1 MHTVGRVGCV
11 LGVLGVGRGG
21 CQGQEGHGEGALLGH
36 GGALLGHVPHQRE
49 GRGTIKRGSSLR
61 AEARLQAAGSQ
72 PTAVAQFSRAAAT
85 RAAVE
90 GCPTGTPL
98 HMQP

>member
-1 MHTVGRVGCV
+1 MHTVGRVWLCVGCV
-11 LGVLGVGRGG
+11 GCREGGG
-21 CQGQEGHGEGALLGH
+21 CQGQEGQGE
-36 GGALLGHVPHQRE
+36 GALLGHVPHQRE

-72 PTAVAQFSRAAAT
+72 PTAVAQFSRAVAT